1 MAKASGIRQFGIRLA
16 HRLLMN
22 DTITADTRELLRHYD
37 ALPPEDRERV
47 LLLVRSLR
55 RMEEELRLSQQ
66 VRALRLVC

>member
-1 MAKASGIRQFGIRLA
+1 
-16 HRLLMN
+16 MN

-47 LLLVRSLR
+47 LLLVRNLR

-66 VRALRLVC
+66 VRAMRLVC

>member
-1 MAKASGIRQFGIRLA
+1 
-16 HRLLMN
+16 MN

-66 VRALRLVC
+66 VRAMRLVC